1 MGKSTLGASLP
12 KPILIDFD
20 KGADQLKVDRLEGP
34 KTWLDTLAL
43 LREIG
48 NDPQGYES
56 LVIDTID
63 PLEEQATDHVCAV
76 GHKPTIADFGYGA
89 GYEALAAEWRNM
101 LAELDFIRSK
111 GLTICL
117 LAHSVIRTA
126 QDPQLG
132 QYDQF
137 TVQLQKKTWAA
148 TQRWCDLV
156 GFAAFDAAIKKEER
170 RAIVS
175 GDRVLYTS
183 KGSGFE
189 AKNRFGMPE
198 KMPLGWEPIAKAIE
212 ACRQKAGEVEKRILE
227 LAKGTEHEEKARG
240 FVEHAAGDVRKLLQ
254 IEDALR
260 VKLEGAA

>member
-1 MGKSTLGASLP
+1 MGKSSLGASLP

-20 KGADQLKVDRLEGP
+20 KGADQLKVDRIEGP
-34 KTWLDTLAL
+34 KAWLDTLVL
-43 LREIG
+43 LRNIG
-48 NDPQGYES
+48 NDPQGYQS

-63 PLEEQATDHVCAV
+63 PLEEQAMDHVCGVA
-76 GHKPTIADFGYGA
+76 KKQTIADFGYGA

-101 LAELDFIRSK
+101 LAELDFVRSK

-175 GDRVLYTS
+175 GERVLYTS
-183 KGSGFE
+183 RGSGFE

-198 KMPLGWEPIAKAIE
+198 KIPLGWEPIHKAIE
-212 ACRQKAGEVEKRILE
+212 ACRQKAEEVRERIFS
-227 LAKGTEHEEKARG
+227 LAKGTEYEEKAKG
-240 FVEHAAGDVRKLLQ
+240 FVENADGDVRKLLQ

-260 VKLEGAA
+260 VKLG